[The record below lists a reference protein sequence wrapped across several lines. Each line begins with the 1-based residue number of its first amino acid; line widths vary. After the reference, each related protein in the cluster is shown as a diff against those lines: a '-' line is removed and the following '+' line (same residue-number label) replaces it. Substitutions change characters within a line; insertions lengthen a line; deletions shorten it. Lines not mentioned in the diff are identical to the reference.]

1 MVVPPL
7 TNRYWRWTALTLVS
21 GIPRILGAF
30 LLPNAFGDAYSYL
43 YEVSRM
49 SGKLS
54 AGTFSITDL
63 FGFWLPLYQF
73 TCAAINVIAN
83 QPFYVAKLVSAVCG
97 IGVCLL
103 VYGITFRLTSHRLLS
118 LAAFALIA
126 LNPLHILYSASSLTD
141 VPHAFFVLASLY
153 LVLSKQWVPSA
164 LLAALA
170 GLTRVDS
177 WMLLVL
183 IPVIQIFWERRV
195 SLAAI
200 VILALPPLFWFYISW
215 KARGDWLACFKDR
228 DVYLRWLLAANPK
241 LASFS
246 LSGIAHDVASLLVST
261 DVAVFSAC
269 FIGPWLAVKRMI
281 ISPAERR
288 SEGLRRLLAVSV
300 YLFAFLGLL
309 VFAYLT
315 HRAPIIFPRYGLI
328 FFTLGI
334 PILAWTLLAIR
345 QQKPQLARRFLVL
358 VIALCV
364 FDGSIELVGAIGFLN
379 QTSAQQAVANYLHAQ
394 FQRDSDI
401 RIFSDE
407 PNVQALSGLLGIPRE
422 TFLSSADAP
431 NDAEDFLRFLKEKN
445 VKYLVFVHKEA
456 SIPARWF
463 PDLAYGEQTQEFDP
477 VMHSSALFLH
487 TNIWVYRVRGADG

>member
-1 MVVPPL
+1 MVGPSL
-7 TNRYWRWTALTLVS
+7 TNRIPRWITLTLAA

-43 YEVSRM
+43 DEISRM

-73 TCAAINVIAN
+73 ICAVVNVFVN
-83 QPFYVAKLVSAVCG
+83 QPFYVAKLVSAVFG
-97 IGVCLL
+97 IGTCLL
-103 VYGITFRLTSHRLLS
+103 VYGITLRLTAHRILS

-141 VPHAFFVLASLY
+141 VPQAFFVLGSLY
-153 LVLSKQWVPSA
+153 LVLGKQWAFSA

-183 IPVIQIFWERRV
+183 IPVIQIFRERRV
-195 SLAAI
+195 SIAAI
-200 VILALPPLFWFYISW
+200 IILLLPPLIWFYISW

-228 DVYLRWLLAANPK
+228 DVYLRWLLAAAPK

-246 LSGIAHDVASLLVST
+246 LSGVARDCASLIVST
-261 DVAVFSAC
+261 DLAVFSAC
-269 FIGPWLAVKRMI
+269 FIGPWLALKKMI
-281 ISPAERR
+281 ISTAEVR
-288 SEGLRRLLAVSV
+288 SEHLQGLLAVGV
-300 YLFAFLGLL
+300 YFFAFLGLL

-328 FFTLGI
+328 LFALGI
-334 PILAWTLLAIR
+334 PVLAWTLLAIR
-345 QQKPQLARRFLVL
+345 HQWPALAPRFVVLVL
-358 VIALCV
+358 VLCV
-364 FDGSIELVGAIGFLN
+364 LDGSVELVGAIGLLN
-379 QTSAQQAVANYLHAQ
+379 QTSAQQAVADYLNAQ
-394 FQRDSDI
+394 FERDPSA

-407 PNVQALSGLLGIPRE
+407 PNVQALSGLFGIPRE
-422 TFLSSADAP
+422 SFLSSADAP
-431 NDAEDFLRFLKEKN
+431 EDAEHFLRFIKERN
-445 VKYLVFVHKEA
+445 VKYLVFVRKEN
-456 SIPARWF
+456 SVPARWF
-463 PDLAYGEQTQEFDP
+463 PDLADGEHTEEFDP
-477 VMHSSALFLH
+477 VMHSYALFLH
-487 TNIWVYRVRGADG
+487 TNIWVYRVGKEP